1 MEGTN
6 RLSSKPC
13 KLLFVHTLQFSLTLF
28 GIMNFENISRMPWGN
43 FVAYYLRPQTNI
55 TDDEEDS
62 EGLASAKRVMD
73 LYERFAFA
81 DDQFR
86 NLRLKIT
93 PRVVEGPWLV
103 RKAVGKGN
111 KAAKLAEHIE
121 LTYHREVVMSKGNST
136 ETYSHDKDTA
146 ESDPEVNLKD
156 EPQLREEKA
165 KKSLGKYLEV
175 EVNVSNSAVGNSIL
189 SVVAGYMSCVS
200 IDLGMVIEGV
210 EERELPERILG
221 ALRFHK
227 LDINAPFLPPW
238 KGTDDEDIDPSF
250 QSTNVQPEN
259 ESEVKEGQ
267 ENENNTSQ
275 DELQPLASEASPAN
289 VKSNHDKK
297 PAAICE

>member
-1 MEGTN
+1 M
-6 RLSSKPC
+6 
-13 KLLFVHTLQFSLTLF
+13 H
-28 GIMNFENISRMPWGN
+28 WGN

-55 TDDEEDS
+55 TDNEEDN

-86 NLRLKIT
+86 NLRLKMT

-121 LTYHREVVMSKGNST
+121 LTYHREVLVSKGSST
-136 ETYSHDKDTA
+136 ETHSHDNDTA
-146 ESDPEVNLKD
+146 ESDPEVNLVD
-156 EPQLREEKA
+156 EPQLREEKV
-165 KKSLGKYLEV
+165 KKGLGKYLEV

-238 KGTDDEDIDPSF
+238 KGTDDEDIGPSS
-250 QSTNVQPEN
+250 QSTTVQPEN
-259 ESEVKEGQ
+259 KSEVKEGQ
-267 ENENNTSQ
+267 ENEINTSQ
-275 DELQPLASEASPAN
+275 DELQPPASDTSPAN

-297 PAAICE
+297 PVAICE